1 LPSPFRDR
9 SGEQFVN
16 CRRGPEAIWRFHT
29 DAPQRFVIYSTIHCG
44 THFLRSALAA
54 PPDVTVGDEVFT
66 RGLPPWLG
74 LKASRLDCEGQMWDD
89 PESYVGETVVPIHRF
104 YLVRTPSL

>member
-1 LPSPFRDR
+1 
-9 SGEQFVN
+9 
-16 CRRGPEAIWRFHT
+16 
-29 DAPQRFVIYSTIHCG
+29 
-44 THFLRSALAA
+44 
-54 PPDVTVGDEVFT
+54 VGDEVFT